1 MLESGYRKEQNFLG
15 FFRETEEY
23 GFLSNFYYSPFTGS
37 YLNEDGVKSYEFKT
51 AEHAVHFFKAMLF
64 NDIETAN
71 KIMMTE
77 YPKVT
82 KNLGRTVK
90 NFNQNI
96 WDLNK
101 RAIYTEVIKAKFT
114 DERNSDIKQKL
125 LDTKEY
131 VLVECS
137 PYDRIWGIGYTKE
150 SSEFICKEFDKW
162 GQNLLGKIL
171 MRVRDNIR

>member
-1 MLESGYRKEQNFLG
+1 M
-15 FFRETEEY
+15 
-23 GFLSNFYYSPFTGS
+23 
-37 YLNEDGVKSYEFKT
+37 NEDGVKSYEFKT

-71 KIMMTE
+71 KIMMTD
-77 YPKVT
+77 YPKVA
-82 KNLGRTVK
+82 KSLGREVK
-90 NFNQNI
+90 NFDQNI

-101 RAIYTEVIKAKFT
+101 RAIYFDVIKAKFT
-114 DERNSDIKQKL
+114 DERNKDIKQKL
-125 LDTKEY
+125 IDTGDSI
-131 VLVECS
+131 LVECS

-171 MRVRDNIR
+171 MKVRARIR

>member
-1 MLESGYRKEQNFLG
+1 MKGEIINMTIG

-23 GFLSNFYYSPFTGS
+23 GFLSNFYYSPFTVS
-37 YLNEDGVKSYEFKT
+37 YMNEDGVKSYEFKT

-64 NDIETAN
+64 NDMETAN
-71 KIMMTE
+71 KIMMTD
-77 YPKVT
+77 YPKVA
-82 KNLGRTVK
+82 KSLGRDVK
-90 NFNQNI
+90 NFDQNK

-101 RAIYTEVIKAKFT
+101 RAIYFDVIKAKFT
-114 DERNSDIKQKL
+114 DERNKDIKQKL
-125 LDTKEY
+125 IDTGDSI
-131 VLVECS
+131 LVECS

-171 MRVRDNIR
+171 MKVRARIR

>member
-1 MLESGYRKEQNFLG
+1 MTIG

-23 GFLSNFYYSPFTGS
+23 GFLSNFYYSPFTVS
-37 YLNEDGVKSYEFKT
+37 YMNEDGVKSYEFKT

-71 KIMMTE
+71 KIMMTD
-77 YPKVT
+77 YPKVA
-82 KNLGRTVK
+82 KSLGREVK
-90 NFNQNI
+90 NFDQNI

-101 RAIYTEVIKAKFT
+101 RAIYFDAIKAKFT
-114 DERNSDIKQKL
+114 DERNKDIKQKL
-125 LDTKEY
+125 IDTGDSI
-131 VLVECS
+131 LVECS

-150 SSEFICKEFDKW
+150 SSEFICKEFNKW

-171 MRVRDNIR
+171 MKVRRDIELEDTIA